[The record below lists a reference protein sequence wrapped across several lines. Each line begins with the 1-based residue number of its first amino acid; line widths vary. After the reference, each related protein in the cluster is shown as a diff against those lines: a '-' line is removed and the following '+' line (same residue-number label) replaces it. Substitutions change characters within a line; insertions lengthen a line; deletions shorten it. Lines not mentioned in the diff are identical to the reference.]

1 VINET
6 EYLNQIDGLV
16 YGDNPRQGFF
26 RGGEFLHPD
35 LRFRLAMPNGW
46 KTQNMPQAVVA
57 ISPQQD
63 AIVQLQ
69 FAQGTPTTAARQ
81 FFSQQGMQQGQASS
95 SPINGHPAYT
105 SYFQAQTQDGAVAGL
120 VTFVSHNNNTYQILA
135 YTPAQMLNSYDN
147 LFRSVAGS
155 FSTLTDPSALNIR
168 PNVVDIVQIPTA
180 MTLTQFNQRYP
191 SVIPIA
197 ELSIINQVGPNDVI
211 PARTRVK
218 RVTRS

>member
-1 VINET
+1 
-6 EYLNQIDGLV
+6 
-16 YGDNPRQGFF
+16 
-26 RGGEFLHPD
+26 
-35 LRFRLAMPNGW
+35 M
-46 KTQNMPQAVVA
+46 
-57 ISPQQD
+57 
-63 AIVQLQ
+63 
-69 FAQGTPTTAARQ
+69 
-81 FFSQQGMQQGQASS
+81 
-95 SPINGHPAYT
+95 
-105 SYFQAQTQDGAVAGL
+105 AGL